1 MGNSNAKPLS
11 DQIFDIKFSAKQ
23 LNRQAAKAEKDY
35 NKARAKIK
43 TALQEGNPD
52 IARVYGETAI
62 RQNAHRLNLMR
73 MAARLDG
80 VASKLQNVLVQKKV
94 SQDMTRVTKALHFT
108 MKGLDLEK
116 TGITMDKFEQRLE
129 DLDVQMKAVEDT
141 IGNTVQQPVGQVT
154 EVDELMMQ
162 IAEANGLEMA
172 SSLTDIGI
180 GNKSLAREEKQQ
192 VQEEED
198 PLAARLRALNA

>member
-1 MGNSNAKPLS
+1 
-11 DQIFDIKFSAKQ
+11 
-23 LNRQAAKAEKDY
+23 
-35 NKARAKIK
+35 
-43 TALQEGNPD
+43 
-52 IARVYGETAI
+52 
-62 RQNAHRLNLMR
+62 